1 MTLPTENLLQQY
13 FDDRLALAKLSFTQR
28 TDQAFD
34 ANLTM
39 HELRIVLL
47 VASGAAATTTRLT
60 ALLQVPLRSVEAT
73 LSGLIEHGY
82 LIPKAPENE
91 RLTPTEEAVELFEAV
106 TDRRDV
112 TLELLAGLAPED
124 LTALVQGTHALRL
137 AMEEDAPTEG
147 GLLEPDTLQQLQRT

>member
-1 MTLPTENLLQQY
+1 MTLPTEDLLQQY

-28 TDQAFD
+28 LDQFLD

-60 ALLQVPLRSVEAT
+60 ALLQLPLRSVEAT

-82 LIPKAPENE
+82 LIPIAPENE

-112 TLELLAGLAPED
+112 TLELLADLAPED

-137 AMEEDAPTEG
+137 AMEEDAHTDG
-147 GLLEPDTLQQLQRT
+147 GLLEPDVLQQLQRT